1 MALVFGTLLCRGTFK
16 AKPTIPKATEIAT
29 LQEELGAW
37 GLWDRGRAEG
47 LRGECLPCFGP
58 CTQQV
63 LNKTAVDQVNGL
75 L

>member
-37 GLWDRGRAEG
+37 GQGCGIEAG
-47 LRGECLPCFGP
+47 LRGSGENVYPALGRAHSRCLIK
-58 CTQQV
+58 Q
-63 LNKTAVDQVNGL
+63 L
-75 L
+75 LTK